1 MDINTHLVNKT
12 EKSNISQRVYILV
25 EKEKYV
31 K

>member
-12 EKSNISQRVYILV
+12 GNPILSQRVYILV
-25 EKEKYV
+25 EKEKYA